1 VSTDPPVRAPAAHEN
16 RRLDEDG
23 TEPPPSDVDTA
34 RLERARWATAG
45 VFLLL
50 GMLLGTWFSGVPRF
64 QRQLSVE
71 PTALG
76 LLLLAPTIGSLIGMQ
91 VAGRLVSRFG
101 GGPVVRATA
110 VTLPFTLPLVAVTDY
125 RTAAGAALLLFGV
138 VDGVQ
143 GVAMNV
149 HGITVERGLRRPVL
163 SGMHAAWGAGAL
175 LGGAIGTG
183 AVAFGLSL
191 FEHFAIVA
199 VVTAVVGAVAG
210 RYLLPHD
217 GDESSSPDENRGRVW
232 RHGWTRP
239 VIALG
244 LMGAG
249 VMVCEVGI
257 SSWGAI
263 FLGDERNAAA
273 VLASAGFVVF
283 TAAETGTRLVGDRL
297 NRRLGPVAVV
307 RWSAIIGLLGLA
319 LIVLAPSV
327 PVNLA
332 GFLVFG
338 VGLAVINPIIFS
350 AVGHGSTSSAGPG
363 VAIARYTTL
372 TYIGVLGGPALIG
385 GLANAI
391 GLTAALACMA
401 VPLAAIAIG
410 ARLTAAATPH

>member
-1 VSTDPPVRAPAAHEN
+1 VSIDPPAGASAPETPRQPEEVAE
-16 RRLDEDG
+16 L
-23 TEPPPSDVDTA
+23 PPSTVNTA

-64 QRQLSVE
+64 QRQLSLE

-76 LLLLAPTIGSLIGMQ
+76 MLLLAPTIGSLIGMQ
-91 VAGRLVSRFG
+91 VAGRLVSHFG

-125 RTAAGAALLLFGV
+125 RLAAGTALLLFGV
-138 VDGVQ
+138 IDGVQ

-175 LGGAIGTG
+175 LGGAVGTG
-183 AVAFGLSL
+183 AVALGLSL

-199 VVTAVVGAVAG
+199 VITAAVGAVAG
-210 RYLLPHD
+210 RYLLPHIA
-217 GDESSSPDENRGRVW
+217 DESPKPEEDRARGW

-273 VLASAGFVVF
+273 VLASAGFVAF
-283 TAAETGTRLVGDRL
+283 TAAETGTRLIGDRL
-297 NRRLGPVAVV
+297 NRSLGPVAVV
-307 RWSAIIGLLGLA
+307 RWSAVIGLLGLG
-319 LIVLAPSV
+319 LIVLIPSV
-327 PVNLA
+327 PVNLV
-332 GFLVFG
+332 GFVIFG

-372 TYIGVLGGPALIG
+372 TYTGVLGGPALIG
-385 GLANAI
+385 GLANAV
-391 GLTAALACMA
+391 GLTAALTCMA
-401 VPLAAIAIG
+401 IPLAAIAIG